1 MKIITVCILF
11 FITWSTA
18 IGESDTEATQPIF
31 PQQLTASDL
40 LTYCSSSSMT
50 DLGRTRQRYCWGFV
64 SGVEESIRL
73 PLHTSGQT
81 AASNICVPKGVS
93 SRSMARSY
101 SQYAGRKGTNLARP
115 AVQVVIEALSN
126 AYPCPH

>member
-1 MKIITVCILF
+1 MKILHFCILF
-11 FITWSTA
+11 FISFGTA
-18 IGESDTEATQPIF
+18 LGESDPDTAQPIF

-73 PLHTSGQT
+73 SLHSSSQSGEQ
-81 AASNICVPKGVS
+81 NICVPKGVS
-93 SRSMARSY
+93 SRTMGNAY
-101 SQYAGRKGTNLARP
+101 SRYAVRQGINLAQP
-115 AVQVVIEALSN
+115 AVQVVVEALSN
-126 AYPCPH
+126 TYPCTD